1 MAKRLQLRRGTTSE
15 HGSFTGAAGEVTV
28 DTDKK
33 TVVVHDGSTAGGVP
47 LATHAQVLATN
58 ELVEDPSPQLG
69 ADLDLNNN
77 DITGTGGIPAGNLT
91 GTIADARMPNLTG
104 AITTVEGA
112 VATTIANDAVDS
124 QHYAAGS
131 IDGEHIANDAVDS
144 QHYAA
149 GSIDNEHLADDAV
162 GTDELANDVVINTS
176 GAITTTGTA
185 TFSGDL
191 VPSTPLSNRNMI
203 INGAMQICQRATT
216 TAPTP
221 KGADDNGY
229 YMADRWRLQSG
240 GTTPARYNLIQVNS
254 GLAGLPKAHQVDCT
268 TTASPPGS
276 DDYIILTQRIEGFN
290 LQQVEFG
297 YPTAKPITL
306 SFWAKGT
313 AGTYVVELYDGYNS
327 LAACQQFT
335 VTTSWQRFEA
345 TFPARTSGGV
355 VNDASNGLEV
365 NFWLL
370 AGAAFGGGTYAAN
383 TWRTHTNI
391 NRAVGISNSGAGVAE
406 STSHE
411 FFFTGVQLELGSNA
425 TPFEHRSYGDE
436 LARCSRYFQK
446 YGEDGA
452 TSGLAMALMTTNI
465 STTRIP
471 FNTEMRAA
479 PTGVVI
485 GSGINSSGGS
495 PSNTTWA
502 FYHAGTWRGC
512 SAISINTLTKT
523 SFRLEPTS
531 NDSCTSG
538 GASVFY
544 GGAQTALTFSAEL

>member
-1 MAKRLQLRRGTTSE
+1 MSRARDNANL
-15 HGSFTGAAGEVTV
+15 
-28 DTDKK
+28 
-33 TVVVHDGSTAGGVP
+33 
-47 LATHAQVLATN
+47 
-58 ELVEDPSPQLG
+58 SP
-69 ADLDLNNN
+69 
-77 DITGTGGIPAGNLT
+77 TIP
-91 GTIADARMPNLTG
+91 DARMPNLTG
-104 AITTVEGA
+104 DVTTVEGA

-191 VPSTPLSNRNMI
+191 VPSTPLSHRNMI

-411 FFFTGVQLELGSNA
+411 FFFTGVQLELGSSA

-436 LARCSRYFQK
+436 LARCQRYYWRLVDKSESHPVGDGHYYWSDQIRGTIRFPVTMRDGPTIEQSSVSDNWRIYRNGDQDRFEDFTLRAASRYGLSW
-446 YGEDGA
+446 YCNSNV
-452 TSGLAMALMTTNI
+452 SGTA
-465 STTRIP
+465 
-471 FNTEMRAA
+471 
-479 PTGVVI
+479 G
-485 GSGINSSGGS
+485 
-495 PSNTTWA
+495 
-502 FYHAGTWRGC
+502 HAGHVESTDGTGYL
-512 SAISINTLTKT
+512 AFN
-523 SFRLEPTS
+523 
-531 NDSCTSG
+531 
-538 GASVFY
+538 
-544 GGAQTALTFSAEL
+544 AEL